1 MSQMAPEQR
10 RSGEMERRS
19 PFADLDDLGNRMR
32 RMLQQTF
39 GDFTAA
45 PADAV
50 GWMPNVDLEEQENA
64 YVVEAELPGV
74 KREDVDIELAG
85 NELSITGEVKE
96 KEREGMMR
104 RRMRRVGRFQY
115 RVMLPDQIDPESIE
129 ANLSDGVL
137 MVRVPKAQQADRR
150 KIEVKSS

>member
-10 RSGEMERRS
+10 RSGEVERRS

>member
-19 PFADLDDLGNRMR
+19 PFADLDELGNRMR

-39 GDFTAA
+39 GDFTPA
-45 PADAV
+45 PVDAV

-115 RVMLPDQIDPESIE
+115 RVMLPDQVDPGSIE

-137 MVRVPKAQQADRR
+137 TVRVPRAQQADRR